1 MGHWGPSCRLS
12 HTPHRG
18 RSALLGSRP
27 DSCRRQARRPT
38 SHIQAPGPPTPRPR
52 ATRPHQRQRRRPRHL
67 TADPYPPT
75 TARTPDAHRAHP
87 PSRTLARSRTTVTEL
102 RDTRTRAHTRPGA
115 ARRRC
120 RRRRR
125 QRCLLLKAMGTHRRQ
140 KRAGGARIYARPGSA
155 RVGLGRAHLAL
166 SPRSMSETLRMI
178 EMSTAEHKKPQH
190 SPKWGALGLKYPS
203 APTAGGDTNREEGPG
218 RASRLRDPDEA
229 DDILTCGE
237 ENEKSE
243 RRPPLQSGR
252 EH

>member
-67 TADPYPPT
+67 TSDPYPPT
-75 TARTPDAHRAHP
+75 TARSPDAHRAHP

-178 EMSTAEHKKPQH
+178 EMSTAEHKKP
-190 SPKWGALGLKYPS
+190 
-203 APTAGGDTNREEGPG
+203 
-218 RASRLRDPDEA
+218 
-229 DDILTCGE
+229 
-237 ENEKSE
+237 
-243 RRPPLQSGR
+243 
-252 EH
+252 